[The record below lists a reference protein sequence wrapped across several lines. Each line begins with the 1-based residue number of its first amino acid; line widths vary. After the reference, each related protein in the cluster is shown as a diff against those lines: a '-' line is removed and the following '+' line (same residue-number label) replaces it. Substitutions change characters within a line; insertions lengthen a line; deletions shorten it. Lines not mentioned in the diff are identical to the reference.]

1 MEAPGVS
8 HPAADLTDDDRRES
22 EIDVDALARGDA
34 AALDAFYRELFE
46 PVYAFAFWRVGGQ
59 RQDAE
64 DVTQETFLIALR
76 TIKSFERRASLQS
89 WVCGIAKNLARAR
102 RRSHDR
108 DEPTADLTALAS
120 EPLAEG
126 VVARGE
132 TQAIVGAALSE
143 LPAHYQRAL
152 VDKYV
157 HGRSFEEMAR
167 AENRSAKAV
176 ESTVQRA
183 KGVLSAALRRQSFLP
198 GDER

>member
-1 MEAPGVS
+1 MEAPDVS
-8 HPAADLTDDDRRES
+8 HAADLPDDDRQPA

-102 RRSHDR
+102 RRTHDR
-108 DEPTADLTALAS
+108 DDAPELDTVAT
-120 EPLAEG
+120 EPLAES

-143 LPAHYQRAL
+143 LPPHYQRAL

-157 HGRSFEEMAR
+157 HDRSFEEMAR

-183 KGVLSAALRRQSFLP
+183 KGALSAALRRLSFLP